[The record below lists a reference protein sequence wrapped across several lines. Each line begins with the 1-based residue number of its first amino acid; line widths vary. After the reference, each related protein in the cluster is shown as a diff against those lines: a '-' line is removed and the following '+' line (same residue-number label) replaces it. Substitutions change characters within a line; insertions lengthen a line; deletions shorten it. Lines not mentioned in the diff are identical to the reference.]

1 MLESLA
7 LSTLNTIGDSLRTRQ
22 VQTSALTPASAATQP
37 ASATATAFDSVMGQL
52 AKEAVTTLK
61 AGEAASI
68 AGLQGRASAQ
78 QVVEAMMSA
87 ERSLQLAISVRDKV
101 VQAYQELTRM
111 AI

>member
-1 MLESLA
+1 MLESIAMDA
-7 LSTLNTIGDSLRTRQ
+7 LSSIGRSLRTS
-22 VQTSALTPASAATQP
+22 QTQAATTAMQP
-37 ASATATAFDSVMGQL
+37 ASVPITGFDSIMGQL
-52 AKEAVTTLK
+52 ANDAMAALK
-61 AGEAASI
+61 TGEAASI

-78 QVVEAMMSA
+78 QVVDAMMSA

>member
-1 MLESLA
+1 MLESVA
-7 LSTLNTIGDSLRTRQ
+7 LGALNAIGSSLRTSQ
-22 VQTSALTPASAATQP
+22 VQSAMAAPPAAAQRP
-37 ASATATAFDSVMGQL
+37 GGAAAAFDSVMGQL
-52 AKEAVTTLK
+52 ANDAITALK
-61 AGEAASI
+61 TGEAASI